1 LLNFKFRLQK
11 YKKWFGKLLLYD
23 IFDKSI
29 FNTLI
34 NKNMPITANYP
45 DRKSW
50 LKIPENSDFPIQNI
64 PFGVFITKEDI
75 ITIGTRIGDY
85 VIDLGALQKLNYFE
99 GIDLTD
105 DMFMQDTLNDF
116 ISDGKK
122 TWRLVRNR
130 IADIFD
136 ANNTKLKSNKQHLD
150 LVIFKIDEVEM
161 QLPVQIGDYT
171 DFYSSKEHATN
182 VGMMFRD
189 PANALL
195 PNWLHIPVGYHG
207 RSSTI
212 VPSGIP
218 VHRPMGQTLPDG
230 EKSPVF
236 GPSRSIDFEL
246 EMGFITTDANVMG
259 ENIPVHEAEDYI
271 FGMVLLN
278 DWSARDIQKWEYVP
292 LGPFLAKNFATSI
305 SPWIVTMDALEPFRT
320 KGPKQDPTPLPYLQQ
335 KGKNA
340 FDIHLEVAIAPE
352 NAEAKVV
359 SKSNFKYMY
368 WSMSQQLAHHTSNGC
383 RVNSGDM
390 MGSGTISGSEKDSFG
405 SMLELTWGGKNPI
418 TMADGSE
425 RKFINDNDTVIM
437 KGFCKNNEV
446 RIGFGEVSSK
456 LLPPF
461 VRK

>member
-1 LLNFKFRLQK
+1 
-11 YKKWFGKLLLYD
+11 
-23 IFDKSI
+23 
-29 FNTLI
+29 
-34 NKNMPITANYP
+34 MPNIANDP
-45 DRKSW
+45 SRKSW
-50 LKIPENSDFPIQNI
+50 IEVPENSDFPIQNI
-64 PFGVFITKEDI
+64 PFGVFLTKEDVV
-75 ITIGTRIGDY
+75 TIGTRIGDSA
-85 VIDLGALQKLNYFE
+85 IDMGALQQLGYFE
-99 GIDLTD
+99 GIELTD

-122 TWRLVRNR
+122 TWRMVRNR
-130 IADIFD
+130 LALLFD
-136 ANNTKLKSNKQHLD
+136 ANNPELRDNKEHRSI
-150 LVIFKIDEVEM
+150 VIFNIKDIEM
-161 QLPVQIGDYT
+161 LLPVQIGDYT

-182 VGMMFRD
+182 VGKMFRD
-189 PANALL
+189 PENALL

-218 VHRPMGQTLPDG
+218 VHRPMGQILPNG
-230 EKSPVF
+230 ESSPVF
-236 GPSRSIDFEL
+236 GPSSLVDFEL
-246 EMGFITTDANVMG
+246 ETAFITTDANIMG
-259 ENIPVHEAEDYI
+259 ENIPVGEAEEYI

-335 KGKNA
+335 KGKHA
-340 FDIHLEVAIAPE
+340 YDINLEVYIQPE
-352 NAEAKVV
+352 NAEPTLV

-390 MGSGTISGSEKDSFG
+390 MGSGTISGPTPDSFG
-405 SMLELTWGGKNPI
+405 SMLELTWSGKNPI
-418 TMADGSE
+418 KMNDGTE
-425 RKFINDNDTVIM
+425 RKFINNNDTVIF
-437 KGFCKNNEV
+437 KGHCENSSV